1 MQQPYQQQL
10 QPLAAPTAAAA
21 AAAGISAFAGGAPA
35 QPADIQ
41 GQLPRATSLNA
52 YSIDMPSSQ
61 QDAAAA
67 AAGAGTSSFA
77 LPSPSV
83 VTGGAFSYGQPP
95 GSQLQLQ
102 TTGSDFAVYAAGA
115 PSAGGAATA
124 SGYTAGGKGGGCRDE
139 LLQWHTTGLIVG
151 PLLLV
156 TLSGCRKSESSKAHG
171 WTHSRR
177 GLSGCRAADSK
188 HRAMRPQVSRAACSS
203 AQQASSI
210 GQWVG

>member
-21 AAAGISAFAGGAPA
+21 AAAGMSAFAGGPPA
-35 QPADIQ
+35 QAADLQ

-52 YSIDMPSSQ
+52 YSLDAPSSQ
-61 QDAAAA
+61 QDAAAAAA

-139 LLQWHTTGLIVG
+139 LNAVAYNRLDSGTLVACY
-151 PLLLV
+151 LLRMQEL
-156 TLSGCRKSESSKAHG
+156 
-171 WTHSRR
+171 
-177 GLSGCRAADSK
+177 
-188 HRAMRPQVSRAACSS
+188 
-203 AQQASSI
+203 
-210 GQWVG
+210 